1 MEPFKNKYC
10 IVGVGNTNYGTNPG
24 LSQVGHNVKRS
35 SILHGGGQAIY
46 IDYISGKMIG
56 GSDKRKDGLALGL

>member
-24 LSQVGHNVKRS
+24 LSQVGHNVK
-35 SILHGGGQAIY
+35 AIRAAAE
-46 IDYISGKMIG
+46 DA
-56 GSDKRKDGLALGL
+56 GLEMSEVNGVLTNCLLYTSPSPRD